1 MEAKKGEEGLI
12 LRLPFPSLSNAC
24 HAGYPTDDLLV
35 NFLASKIENYAA
47 HKATV

>member
-1 MEAKKGEEGLI
+1 MFVIGAL
-12 LRLPFPSLSNAC
+12 LM
-24 HAGYPTDDLLV
+24 HDLLV